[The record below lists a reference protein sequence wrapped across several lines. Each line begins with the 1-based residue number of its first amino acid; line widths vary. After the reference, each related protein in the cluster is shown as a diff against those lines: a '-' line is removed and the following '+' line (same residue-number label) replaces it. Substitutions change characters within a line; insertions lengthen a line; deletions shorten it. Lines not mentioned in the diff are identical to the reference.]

1 MCPLMSCGVLCRCRM
16 TWRPSCCPTV
26 STKVRDS
33 ILLYRISHVQSWQ
46 AVWPTGLI
54 RMYILVTG
62 AKTFQQMDEGAE
74 IDWVALAKGRHEYKE
89 KVKRGEVSTL

>member
-1 MCPLMSCGVLCRCRM
+1 
-16 TWRPSCCPTV
+16 
-26 STKVRDS
+26 
-33 ILLYRISHVQSWQ
+33 
-46 AVWPTGLI
+46 
-54 RMYILVTG
+54 LVTG